1 MIDKLLSRIN
11 QAAKDYH
18 KTKDQKYKELWYK
31 LIKEFNKLK
40 TDYQR

>member
-1 MIDKLLSRIN
+1 MINKLLSRIN
-11 QAAKDYH
+11 QAAKDYN

-31 LIKEFNKLK
+31 LIKKFNKLK